1 MTHLNNNGIYKIKS
15 SQNIRL
21 DDDISRQ
28 AANSQMQTGLNQN
41 PQQQYPQPQ
50 PTFYA
55 QTTQQQPQPQPIKYK
70 N

>member
-1 MTHLNNNGIYKIKS
+1 MQKAKIMVADIPNYNNNIGQQQQYVMNHINNNGIYKIKS

-28 AANSQMQTGLNQN
+28 AANSQMQNNLNQTN
-41 PQQQYPQPQ
+41 QNY
-50 PTFYA
+50 
-55 QTTQQQPQPQPIKYK
+55 